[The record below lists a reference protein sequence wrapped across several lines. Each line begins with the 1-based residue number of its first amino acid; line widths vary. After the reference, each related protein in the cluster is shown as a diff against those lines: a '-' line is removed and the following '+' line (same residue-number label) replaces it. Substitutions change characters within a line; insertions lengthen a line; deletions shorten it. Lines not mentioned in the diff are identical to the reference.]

1 MSSEQSKDM
10 GTGGTAKFPR
20 ATADFGLVNRLNDLK
35 EDDEFHEFI
44 NVDSA
49 EKLRLDKHED
59 F

>member
-1 MSSEQSKDM
+1 M

-20 ATADFGLVNRLNDLK
+20 ATADFGLVNRRNDLN

-49 EKLRLDKHED
+49 VKLRLDKHED